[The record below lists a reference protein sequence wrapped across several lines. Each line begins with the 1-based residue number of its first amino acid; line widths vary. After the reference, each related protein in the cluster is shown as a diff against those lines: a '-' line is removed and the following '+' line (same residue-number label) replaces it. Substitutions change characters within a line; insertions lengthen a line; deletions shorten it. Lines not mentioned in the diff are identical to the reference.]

1 MRESEAVIRRH
12 SRTFYLA
19 TALLPSD
26 KQRAIRL
33 LYAFCRETD
42 DLIDREG
49 AVPEDLDRWQAQVQA
64 PLQNQSEPVLMA
76 WTAVREAYGV
86 DRRYETELIE
96 GVRQDLDAARRYTTW
111 KDLAHYCYAVASTV
125 GLLSIPIIELA
136 PGVSLEQARP
146 YAITLGVALQLTN
159 ILRDIGEDAARG
171 RVYLPLED
179 LHSFGLTDRDIL
191 QGVHDKRFT
200 ALMQF
205 EIARARDLYRQAFPG
220 IALLSPAARPA
231 LGAAAVIYRAILDEI
246 EAIGYQVH
254 NRRAH
259 TSGWKKVVMLPGILW
274 TVATLAPPTS

>member
-12 SRTFYLA
+12 SRTFFLA
-19 TALLPSD
+19 TALLPVV
-26 KQRAIRL
+26 KRRAIRA

-64 PLQNQSEPVLMA
+64 PLENQTDPVLVA
-76 WTAVREAYGV
+76 WTAVREAYGI
-86 DRRYETELIE
+86 DRQYETELIE
-96 GVRQDLDAARRYTTW
+96 GVRQDLYARRYATW
-111 KDLAHYCYAVASTV
+111 KDLERYCYAVASTV

-136 PGVSLEQARP
+136 PGVPFEQARP
-146 YAITLGVALQLTN
+146 YAIHLGVALQLTN

-179 LHSFGLTDRDIL
+179 LHTFGLSDWDIL
-191 QGVHDKRFT
+191 QGVHDQRFID
-200 ALMQF
+200 LMQF
-205 EIARARDLYRQAFPG
+205 EIARARELYRQALPG

-231 LGAAAVIYRAILDEI
+231 VGAAALIYRAILDEI
-246 EAIGYQVH
+246 ESIGYRVH

-259 TSGWKKVVMLPGILW
+259 TSGWKKAVMLPGILW
-274 TVATLAPPTS
+274 TVATLAPPSS